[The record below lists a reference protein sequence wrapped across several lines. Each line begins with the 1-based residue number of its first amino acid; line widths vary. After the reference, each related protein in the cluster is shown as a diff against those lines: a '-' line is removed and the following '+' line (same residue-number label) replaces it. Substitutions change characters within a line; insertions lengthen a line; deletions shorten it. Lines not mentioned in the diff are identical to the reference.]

1 MFSGFI
7 SSCKSLCLIQC
18 HVLEA
23 FCSVFV
29 IIKKRNKLLDIL
41 SMLSSAQG
49 IFWNQDDIIR
59 LSTRRSES
67 VTQSGQRG

>member
-7 SSCKSLCLIQC
+7 SSACKSLCLIQC

-23 FCSVFV
+23 FCSVCV
-29 IIKKRNKLLDIL
+29 IFKKRNKLLEII

-67 VTQSGQRG
+67 VT